1 MRLHVAFRVVF
12 ALTVVDYLVMVLW
25 SLPQLRAAGL
35 VPFDLRLCGYSTV
48 EARAYLEAL
57 GPDQRA
63 FYVGVQH
70 RLDLVFP
77 GLMAASLILA
87 YPLLFSRRVAGLA
100 SVVAVAAAV
109 FDWCENAAVGVM
121 LREGDA
127 VPDAMIV
134 TASGWTV
141 WKSVAVML
149 ALGIVILGLWRR
161 WKGTRKQA

>member
-12 ALTVVDYLVMVLW
+12 VLAVVDYLVMVLW
-25 SLPQLRAAGL
+25 SLPQLTVAGL
-35 VPFDLRLCGYSTV
+35 VPFDLRPFGYSPD
-48 EARAYLEAL
+48 EARAYLAAL

-63 FYVGVQH
+63 FYAGVQH

-87 YPLLFSRRVAGLA
+87 YLLLFSRRVAGLA
-100 SVVAVAAAV
+100 SVMAVAAAV

-121 LREGDA
+121 LREGA
-127 VPDAMIV
+127 VVPDAMIV

-149 ALGIVILGLWRR
+149 ALGIVILGLWQR
-161 WKGTRKQA
+161 WQGKRKQA